1 MAFSAWKLPAGGGM
15 INKDELN
22 LIVPQQRRR
31 QEKVVVV
38 MGATGTGK
46 SRLSVDLATRFCGE
60 VINSDKMQVYKGLDV
75 ATNKSTAADR
85 RGVPHHLIGIIDD
98 PDADFTA
105 ADFVRRASV
114 AAEEISRRG
123 RLPIIAGGSNSF
135 VEALIVGDRQFRS
148 RYECCFLWVDVSA
161 PALHSFVSERVDR
174 MVAGGLVEEAAEF
187 FNPSGDYS
195 RGIRRTIGVP
205 ELHEFFKNR
214 PFVGGEAAGADLL
227 EAAIDEIKKNT
238 CKLTHRQLG
247 KIWRLREK
255 LAGRRMHRLDATGVF
270 LNGGGGGE
278 AVEAWEK
285 MVVGPST
292 RILARFLVS
301 EDEEEDAHSP
311 PVTADQAYI
320 LT

>member
-1 MAFSAWKLPAGGGM
+1 M

-46 SRLSVDLATRFCGE
+46 SRLSVDLATVGAKYLTRKCTYR
-60 VINSDKMQVYKGLDV
+60 KQ
-75 ATNKSTAADR
+75 
-85 RGVPHHLIGIIDD
+85 
-98 PDADFTA
+98 
-105 ADFVRRASV
+105 
-114 AAEEISRRG
+114 EISRRG

-135 VEALIVGDRQFRS
+135 VEALTVGDRRFRS

-161 PALHSFVSERVDR
+161 LALHSFVSERVDR

-205 ELHEFFKNR
+205 ELHEFFKNG
-214 PFVGGEAAGADLL
+214 PFVDGEAAGADHLL
-227 EAAIDEIKKNT
+227 EAAIDEIKENT
-238 CKLTHRQLG
+238 CKLTHCQLG
-247 KIWRLREK
+247 KIWRLMEK
-255 LAGRRMHRLDATGVF
+255 LDGRRMHRLDATGVF
-270 LNGGGGGE
+270 LNSGGE

-301 EDEEEDAHSP
+301 EDEEEDAHSS
-311 PVTADQAYI
+311 PVSTDQAYM

>member
-1 MAFSAWKLPAGGGM
+1 
-15 INKDELN
+15 
-22 LIVPQQRRR
+22 QRRR

-46 SRLSVDLATRFCGE
+46 SRLSVDLATRFYGE

-85 RGVPHHLIGIIDD
+85 RGVPHHLLGIVDD
-98 PDADFTA
+98 PDAAFTA
-105 ADFVRRASV
+105 AEFVRRSSM
-114 AAEEISRRG
+114 AAEEISGRG
-123 RLPIIAGGSNSF
+123 RLPIIAGGSNSL
-135 VEALIVGDRQFRS
+135 VEALTVADRQFRS
-148 RYECCFLWVDVSA
+148 RYECCFLWVYVSA
-161 PALHSFVSERVDR
+161 PVLHSVVSERVDR

-195 RGIRRTIGVP
+195 RGIRRAIGVP
-205 ELHEFFKNR
+205 ELHEFFKNG

-227 EAAIDEIKKNT
+227 EAAIVEIKENT
-238 CKLTHRQLG
+238 CKLTRRQLG

-270 LNGGGGGE
+270 LNRGGE

-292 RILARFLVS
+292 RILARFLIS
-301 EDEEEDAHSP
+301 EDEEEDAHSQ
-311 PVTADQAYI
+311 PVTVDQAYI